1 MTQNTMNDL
10 NDHLFMALERL
21 NDENLSGEE
30 LQQEIERSK
39 AISEVGKT
47 VIDNAKTVLSA
58 MKFNDEKLDAN
69 MQLPKMLGGGSR

>member
-1 MTQNTMNDL
+1 
-10 NDHLFMALERL
+10 MALERL

-69 MQLPKMLGGGSR
+69 MQLPKMLGGGS

>member
-1 MTQNTMNDL
+1 MTKNTMNDL

-21 NDENLSGEE
+21 NDENLSGED

-69 MQLPKMLGGGSR
+69 MQLPKMLGGGS

>member
-1 MTQNTMNDL
+1 MTKNTMNDL
-10 NDHLFMALERL
+10 NDHLFLALERL

-69 MQLPKMLGGGSR
+69 MQLPKMLGGGS

>member
-1 MTQNTMNDL
+1 MTKNTMNDL

-69 MQLPKMLGGGSR
+69 MQLPKMLGG

>member
-1 MTQNTMNDL
+1 MTKNTMNDL

-69 MQLPKMLGGGSR
+69 MQLPKTLGGGS

>member
-1 MTQNTMNDL
+1 MTKNTMNDL

-21 NDENLSGEE
+21 NDENLSDEE

-69 MQLPKMLGGGSR
+69 MQLPKMLGGGS

>member
-1 MTQNTMNDL
+1 MTKNTMNDL

-69 MQLPKMLGGGSR
+69 MQLPKMLGGGS

>member
-1 MTQNTMNDL
+1 MTKNTMNDL

-21 NDENLSGEE
+21 NDENLSGED

-69 MQLPKMLGGGSR
+69 MQLPKMLGGES

>member
-1 MTQNTMNDL
+1 MTENTMNDL

-69 MQLPKMLGGGSR
+69 MQLPKMLGGGS

>member
-1 MTQNTMNDL
+1 MTRNTMNDL

-21 NDENLSGEE
+21 NDDDLSGEE

-69 MQLPKMLGGGSR
+69 MQLPKMLGGGS

>member
-1 MTQNTMNDL
+1 MTRNTMNDL
-10 NDHLFMALERL
+10 NDHLFLALERL
-21 NDENLSGEE
+21 NDENLSGED

-69 MQLPKMLGGGSR
+69 MQLPKMLGGGS

>member
-1 MTQNTMNDL
+1 MMTKNTMNDL
-10 NDHLFMALERL
+10 NDHLFLALERL
-21 NDENLSGEE
+21 NDENLSGED

-69 MQLPKMLGGGSR
+69 MQLPKMLGGGS

>member
-69 MQLPKMLGGGSR
+69 MQLPKMLGGGS

>member
-21 NDENLSGEE
+21 NDESLSGEE

-69 MQLPKMLGGGSR
+69 MQLPKMLGGGS